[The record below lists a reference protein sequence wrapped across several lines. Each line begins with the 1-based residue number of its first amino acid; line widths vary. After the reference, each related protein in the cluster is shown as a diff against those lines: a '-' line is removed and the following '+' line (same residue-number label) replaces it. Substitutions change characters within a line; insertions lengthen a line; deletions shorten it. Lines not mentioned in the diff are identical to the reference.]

1 MKLLTFGGRA
11 ALMCA
16 TAAVITACGGIQG
29 TGNPGGTPSGFE
41 TSAQAR
47 HSHTNLYMLAKSTR
61 IGLVPELHHKRGK
74 SWIGPDAGRQY
85 LLYASDLSN
94 GTVDIYNYRVRAG
107 KLYGQITG
115 FDEPYGQCI
124 DKLKNIYIVDE
135 GTAIIYEFAHGG
147 VTPINSASDQY
158 GYPIG
163 CSVDPTTG
171 NVAVANLYGFASG
184 SGGIDIFSG
193 GLSGTQTY
201 YTDPS
206 GYFMWPPGYD
216 QYGNLFVEG
225 QNVYDANTLLELPN
239 GGSTFTTITGLTIGY
254 PASVQRWKGYMAVT
268 DQGYQG
274 GTTDAIYTVSITR
287 SAATILNTTQL
298 TDDCY
303 PSENYFDAVQPF
315 LNGTTIKKNAV
326 VAGNISCSYRMDFF
340 RLDTGLNPKR
350 VLPSNIAPYDA
361 WGQSVSPPV
370 TK

>member
-1 MKLLTFGGRA
+1 MKLLSFAGRA
-11 ALMCA
+11 AVTCVSV
-16 TAAVITACGGIQG
+16 AVITACSGMQG
-29 TGNPGGTPSGFE
+29 AGNPGPAGSGFE
-41 TSAQAR
+41 ASVQPN
-47 HSHTNLYMLAKSTR
+47 HSRTKLLMLAKSTR
-61 IGLVPELHHKRGK
+61 IGLVPQIHHKRGK

-94 GTVDIYNYRVRAG
+94 GTVDIYNYRVKAG

-124 DKLKNIYIVDE
+124 DKSKNIYIADE
-135 GTAIIYEFAHGG
+135 GTSIIYEFAHGG
-147 VTPINSASDQY
+147 ITPINSASDQY

-201 YTDPS
+201 YTDAS
-206 GYFMWPPGYD
+206 AAFMWPPGYD

-225 QNVYDANTLLELPN
+225 QDISDANTLLELPS
-239 GGSTFTTITGLTIGY
+239 GSSAFTTITGLTIGY

-274 GTTDAIYTVSITR
+274 TTDAIYTVSITG
-287 SAATILNTTQL
+287 SAATIINTTQL

-315 LNGTTIKKNAV
+315 LNGTTIKKNGI

-340 RLDTGLNPKR
+340 HFDTGLNPKR
-350 VLPSNIAPYDA
+350 VLPPDIAPYDA
-361 WGQSVSPPV
+361 WGQSVSPSV